1 MFGELPTDRASLFGP
16 QVQRLILL
24 PLKKEEK
31 ENKWLEKSLS
41 PPPKGRG
48 KKKQVIVSL
57 WIWHLAQ
64 SSLEFNAAPGYMT
77 LFKVQ

>member
-31 ENKWLEKSLS
+31 ENKWLEKRSLS
-41 PPPKGRG
+41 PPKGRG
-48 KKKQVIVSL
+48 KKSKSL
-57 WIWHLAQ
+57 
-64 SSLEFNAAPGYMT
+64 FPYGFGT
-77 LFKVQ
+77 LHKVHSNSMLLQAT